1 MHLLGQMEQQEM
13 AEECLVSWKHHRAAW
28 GERRGQEQ

>member
-13 AEECLVSWKHHRAAW
+13 AEECLVAWKHHRAAW
-28 GERRGQEQ
+28 GEKRGQEQ